1 MKNKINAHENIL
13 SLIGN
18 TPLVKLNKVT
28 KNFEGDYYAKYEAM
42 NPGQSNKDRIALH
55 IIESAEKKG
64 LIDKNTTIIET
75 TSGNTG
81 FSLSMVSMV
90 KGYKCIVAVSSKS
103 SPDKI
108 DMLKAMGA
116 KVYVCPA
123 NVPADDKRSY
133 YQVAKRLNEEIKD
146 SFYVNQYFNEL
157 NIDAH
162 YKTTGPEIW
171 KQTCGKVDGFICA
184 IGSGGT
190 IAGVTKYLKKKN
202 TKIQIGLS
210 DPCGS
215 ALYNYYKINKMESEG
230 NSITEGIGQ
239 GRITKNLENFKPD
252 YSFRISDEP
261 AIIELQNLLKY
272 EGLYLGGSSAI
283 NLVGAVELVKQMGK
297 GHTICTILC
306 DSGQRYESKIWNKEF
321 LKMNNLPIP
330 EWLI

>member
-1 MKNKINAHENIL
+1 MSDLTGCEILGKAEFLNPGGSVKDRAALGILNDAIKNK
-13 SLIGN
+13 
-18 TPLVKLNKVT
+18 KLKKDGIIV
-28 KNFEGDYYAKYEAM
+28 EGTA
-42 NPGQSNKDRIALH
+42 
-55 IIESAEKKG
+55 
-64 LIDKNTTIIET
+64 
-75 TSGNTG
+75 GNTG
-81 FSLSMVSMV
+81 ISLTQLGNSIGC
-90 KGYKCIVAVSSKS
+90 KTIIVMPETQSNEK
-103 SPDKI
+103 KQLLEI
-108 DMLKAMGA
+108 LGA
-116 KVYVCPA
+116 ELIL
-123 NVPADDKRSY
+123 VPAAPYKNPNNYVRYSKKLSEDLSIKEKNKTVFWANQFDNTSN
-133 YQVAKRLNEEIKD
+133 LN
-146 SFYVNQYFNEL
+146 
-157 NIDAH
+157 AH
-162 YKTTGPEIW
+162 FKTTGPEIW
-171 KQTCGKVDGFICA
+171 EQTCGKVDGFICA

-202 TKIQIGLS
+202 PKIQIGLS

-215 ALYNYYKINKMESEG
+215 ALYNYYKTNKMESEG

-283 NLVGAVELVKQMGK
+283 NLVGAVELAKQMGK